1 MPSIRF
7 ANVLLETKP
16 RALSYPTMY
25 YHTDQLI
32 TPSGENGEWTINGAG
47 TVDFTTYF
55 NALSVLKLQKYTR
68 ATGFALHIDVK
79 SAGEVTL
86 TQPCAERLSM
96 NPEIVKDNSQ
106 TVAGDNDWHTV
117 TLDISVDE
125 HTVLAGFQIA
135 TTAAT
140 EIRNGYYEVSFDGE
154 PRDVELSIATTTFR
168 KEKFIE
174 RNIELVKTELLASDY
189 DIAKHL
195 TMHVIDNGST
205 LDAAALS
212 DEHVIVTPNE
222 NVGGAGGFARG
233 MIESLEQSTP
243 ATHVLLMDDDVE
255 VSPESILRT
264 YNLLRIV
271 NDEYAEA
278 FVSGAM
284 LNIEDTQDQKEDTGF
299 ISTYDGSC
307 VPAKPP
313 LQVTKFVDVVYNEC
327 FDESVC
333 VPEDAHRYAAWWY
346 CVIPTTVIERNGLP
360 LPIFVRFD
368 DVEYGI
374 RCNPKFMTMNGICV
388 WHAKFDIRYNAGVE
402 RYQTVRNQ
410 MIGQAVTGLAPSMKT
425 MLHSLHHMV
434 DLESRKFNYTD
445 AELALDG
452 FEDFLKGPKFIMQPV
467 AQERF
472 MRANR
477 EKEKLVPFDELKKQ
491 AAEMGI
497 TDFDPDM
504 LTRQVIDFDEPRS
517 FQQRVFDFVTK
528 NGQRF
533 GTDKLVAIRFD
544 GRGDEPETALGSDGD
559 RVEYTIIPSA
569 GWLYP
574 AGMIHNENVIIA
586 IDWATRKGV
595 IRVKDAKRYKE
606 VMKRYKRDMAY
617 YKKHADRL
625 AAEYLAAG
633 PQMQSMRFWKQ
644 YLGMD

>member
-1 MPSIRF
+1 MSSIRF

-25 YHTDQLI
+25 YHTDQLL
-32 TPSGENGEWTINGAG
+32 TPDARTGDWTIAGAG

-55 NALSVLKLQKYTR
+55 NALSVLKLLKYTR
-68 ATGFALHIDVK
+68 ATAFRLHIDIK
-79 SAGEVTL
+79 SAKPVTV
-86 TQPCAERLSM
+86 TQTRAERLSM
-96 NPEIVKDNSQ
+96 QPQLVESVTAD
-106 TVAGDNDWHTV
+106 VPGDNKWHEV
-117 TLDISVDE
+117 TLDITTDPT
-125 HTVLAGFQIA
+125 TVIAGFQIA
-135 TTAAT
+135 TQAKTV
-140 EIRNGYYEVSFDGE
+140 IRNGWYEVEFDGE
-154 PRDVELSIATTTFR
+154 AHDVELAIATTTFR

-174 RNIELVKTELLASDY
+174 RNIDLVKTELLGSDY

-195 TMHVIDNGST
+195 TMHVIDNGRT

-212 DEHVIVTPNE
+212 DAHVTVTPNE

-284 LNIEDTQDQKEDTGF
+284 LNIEDTQDQKEDTGY

-327 FDESVC
+327 YDEQMSV
-333 VPEDAHRYAAWWY
+333 PADAHRYAAWWY
-346 CVIPTTVIERNGLP
+346 CVIPTAVIERNGLP
-360 LPIFVRFD
+360 LPVFVRFD

-402 RYQTVRNQ
+402 RYQTIRNQ
-410 MIGQAVTGLAPSMKT
+410 MIGQMTTGLVPDTKT

-434 DLESRKFNYTD
+434 DLECRKFNYTD
-445 AELALDG
+445 AELALQG

-467 AQERF
+467 AQECF

-477 EKEKLVPFDELKKQ
+477 EKEQLVSFDELREQ
-491 AAEMGI
+491 AEQLGI

-504 LTRQVIDFDEPRS
+504 LTRQVIDFDEPRTLK
-517 FQQRVFDFVTK
+517 QRAFDFLTH

-533 GTDKLVAIRFD
+533 GAGTLAVRKLE
-544 GRGDEPETALGSDGD
+544 GDAAADH
-559 RVEYTIIPSA
+559 VEYTVIPSA

-574 AGMIHNENVIIA
+574 AGMIHNENIIVA

-595 IRVKDAKRYKE
+595 IRVKDVKRYQE
-606 VMKRYKRDMAY
+606 VQKRYKRDLAY

-625 AAEYLAAG
+625 SREYLAAA
-633 PQMQSMRFWKQ
+633 PRMESVEFWKA
-644 YLGMD
+644 YLQMD

>member
-1 MPSIRF
+1 MSSIRF

-25 YHTDQLI
+25 YHTDQLL
-32 TPSGENGEWTINGAG
+32 TPDPRTGDWTIAGAG

-55 NALSVLKLQKYTR
+55 NALSVLKLLKYTR
-68 ATGFALHIDVK
+68 ATAFRLHIDVK
-79 SAGEVTL
+79 SAKPVTL
-86 TQPCAERLSM
+86 TQTRAERLSM
-96 NPEIVKDNSQ
+96 QPQLVESVTANVP
-106 TVAGDNDWHTV
+106 GDNKWHEV
-117 TLDISVDE
+117 TLDITVDPT
-125 HTVLAGFQIA
+125 TVIAGFQIA
-135 TTAAT
+135 TQAKTT
-140 EIRNGYYEVSFDGE
+140 IRNGWYEVEFDGD
-154 PRDVELSIATTTFR
+154 PRDVELAIATTTFR

-174 RNIELVKTELLASDY
+174 RNIELVKTELLGSDY

-212 DEHVIVTPNE
+212 DEHVTVTPNE

-233 MIESLEQSTP
+233 MIESLEQATP

-327 FDESVC
+327 YDEQLSV
-333 VPEDAHRYAAWWY
+333 PADAHRYAAWWY
-346 CVIPTTVIERNGLP
+346 CVIPTAVIERNGLP
-360 LPIFVRFD
+360 LPVFVRFD

-402 RYQTVRNQ
+402 RYQTIRNQ
-410 MIGQAVTGLAPSMKT
+410 MIGQMTTGLVPDTKT

-434 DLESRKFNYTD
+434 DLECRKFNYTD
-445 AELALDG
+445 AELALQG

-467 AQERF
+467 AQECF

-477 EKEKLVPFDELKKQ
+477 EKEQLVSFDELRAQ
-491 AAEMGI
+491 ARQLGI

-504 LTRQVIDFDEPRS
+504 LTRQVIDFDEPRTLK
-517 FQQRVFDFVTK
+517 QRAFDFLTH

-533 GTDKLVAIRFD
+533 GAGEFVVKRFD
-544 GRGDEPETALGSDGD
+544 GTGAEGD

-574 AGMIHNENVIIA
+574 AGMIHNENIIIA

-595 IRVKDAKRYKE
+595 IRVKDVKRYRD
-606 VMKRYKRDMAY
+606 VQKRYKRDLAY
-617 YKKHADRL
+617 YKQHADRL
-625 AAEYLAAG
+625 SREYLAAA
-633 PQMQSMRFWKQ
+633 PRMESVEFWKA
-644 YLGMD
+644 YLQMD

>member
-1 MPSIRF
+1 MSSIRF

-25 YHTDQLI
+25 YHTDQLL
-32 TPSGENGEWTINGAG
+32 TPDPRTGDWTIAGAG

-55 NALSVLKLQKYTR
+55 NALSVLKLLKYTR
-68 ATGFALHIDVK
+68 ATAFRLHIDVK
-79 SAGEVTL
+79 SAKPVTL
-86 TQPCAERLSM
+86 KQTRAERLSM
-96 NPEIVKDNSQ
+96 QPQLVESVTANVP
-106 TVAGDNDWHTV
+106 GDNKWHEV
-117 TLDISVDE
+117 TLDITTDPT
-125 HTVLAGFQIA
+125 TVIAGFQIA
-135 TTAAT
+135 TQAKTT
-140 EIRNGYYEVSFDGE
+140 IRNGWYEVEFDGD
-154 PRDVELSIATTTFR
+154 PRDVELAIATTTFR

-174 RNIELVKTELLASDY
+174 RNIALVKTELLGSDY

-212 DEHVIVTPNE
+212 DDHVTVTPNE

-255 VSPESILRT
+255 VSPESILRA

-327 FDESVC
+327 YDEQLSV
-333 VPEDAHRYAAWWY
+333 PADAHRYAAWWY
-346 CVIPTTVIERNGLP
+346 CVIPTAVIERNGLP
-360 LPIFVRFD
+360 LPVFVRFD

-402 RYQTVRNQ
+402 RYQTIRNQ
-410 MIGQAVTGLAPSMKT
+410 MIGQMTTGLVPDTKT

-434 DLESRKFNYTD
+434 DLECRKFNYTD
-445 AELALDG
+445 AELALQG

-467 AQERF
+467 AQECF

-477 EKEKLVPFDELKKQ
+477 EKEQLVSFDELRAQ
-491 AAEMGI
+491 AEELGI

-504 LTRQVIDFDEPRS
+504 LTRQVIDFDEPRTLK
-517 FQQRVFDFVTK
+517 QRAFDFLTH

-533 GTDKLVAIRFD
+533 GAGTLAARKLD
-544 GRGDEPETALGSDGD
+544 GGDAAADH
-559 RVEYTIIPSA
+559 VEYTVIPSA

-574 AGMIHNENVIIA
+574 AGMIHNENIIVA

-595 IRVKDAKRYKE
+595 IRVKDVKRYQD
-606 VMKRYKRDMAY
+606 VQKRYKRDLAY

-625 AAEYLAAG
+625 SREYLAAA
-633 PQMQSMRFWKQ
+633 PQMESVGFWKA
-644 YLGMD
+644 YLQMD

>member
-1 MPSIRF
+1 MSSIRF

-25 YHTDQLI
+25 YHTDQLFAPD
-32 TPSGENGEWTINGAG
+32 TRTGDWTVAGAG

-55 NALSVLKLQKYTR
+55 NALSVFKLLKYTR
-68 ATGFALHIDVK
+68 ATSFRLHIEVK
-79 SAGEVTL
+79 STASVTV
-86 TQPCAERLSM
+86 TQTRAERLSM
-96 NPEIVKDNSQ
+96 TPQLVESVTE
-106 TVAGDNDWHTV
+106 TVRGDGKWHEV
-117 TLDISVDE
+117 ALDIMTDPA
-125 HTVLAGFQIA
+125 TVIAGFQIVTQA
-135 TTAAT
+135 KTA
-140 EIRNGYYEVSFDGE
+140 IRNGYYEVEFDGE
-154 PRDVELSIATTTFR
+154 ARDVELSIATTTFR

-174 RNIELVKTELLASDY
+174 RNIELVKTELLGSDY
-189 DIAKHL
+189 DIANHL

-205 LDAAALS
+205 LPAAELS
-212 DEHVIVTPNE
+212 DEHVAVTPNE

-271 NDEYAEA
+271 NDEYSEA

-327 FDESVC
+327 YDEQLN
-333 VPEDAHRYAAWWY
+333 VPTDAHRYAAWWY
-346 CVIPTTVIERNGLP
+346 CVIPTTVIKYNGLP
-360 LPIFVRFD
+360 LPVFVRFD

-402 RYQTVRNQ
+402 RYQTIRNQ
-410 MIGQAVTGLAPSMKT
+410 MIGQMVTGLVPDTKT

-434 DLESRKFNYTD
+434 DLECRKFNYTD
-445 AELALDG
+445 AELALAG
-452 FEDFLKGPKFIMQPV
+452 FEDFLKGPQFIMQPV
-467 AQERF
+467 AQECF

-477 EKEKLVPFDELKKQ
+477 EKEQLVPFDELREQ
-491 AAEMGI
+491 AEQLGI

-504 LTRQVIDFDEPRS
+504 LTRQMIDFDEPRS
-517 FQQRVFDFVTK
+517 LKQRAFDYLTH

-533 GTDKLVAIRFD
+533 GSSKLIVQKFSGKD
-544 GRGDEPETALGSDGD
+544 GEDTAD
-559 RVEYTIIPSA
+559 RIEYTIIPSA
-569 GWLYP
+569 GWIYP
-574 AGMIHNENVIIA
+574 AGMIHKENVIIA

-595 IRVKDAKRYKE
+595 IRVKDVQRYRD
-606 VMKRYKRDMAY
+606 VQKRYKRDLAY
-617 YKKHADRL
+617 YKKHAERL
-625 AAEYLAAG
+625 SREYLAAA
-633 PQMQSMRFWKQ
+633 PQMESVAFWKQ
-644 YLGMD
+644 YLQMD

>member
-1 MPSIRF
+1 MSSIRF

-25 YHTDQLI
+25 YHTDQLL
-32 TPSGENGEWTINGAG
+32 TPDPRTGDWTIAGAG

-55 NALSVLKLQKYTR
+55 NALSVLKLLKYTR
-68 ATGFALHIDVK
+68 ATAFRLHIDIK
-79 SAGEVTL
+79 SAKPVTV
-86 TQPCAERLSM
+86 TQTRAERLSM
-96 NPEIVKDNSQ
+96 QPQLVESVTAD
-106 TVAGDNDWHTV
+106 VPGDNKWHEV
-117 TLDISVDE
+117 TLDITTDPT
-125 HTVLAGFQIA
+125 TVIAGFQIA
-135 TTAAT
+135 TQAKTA
-140 EIRNGYYEVSFDGE
+140 IRNGWYEVEFDGE
-154 PRDVELSIATTTFR
+154 THDVELAIATTTFR

-174 RNIELVKTELLASDY
+174 RNIDLVKTELLGSDY

-212 DEHVIVTPNE
+212 DAHVTVTPNE

-233 MIESLEQSTP
+233 MIESLEQTTP

-284 LNIEDTQDQKEDTGF
+284 LNIEDTQDQKEDTGY

-327 FDESVC
+327 YDEQMSV
-333 VPEDAHRYAAWWY
+333 PADAHRYAAWWY
-346 CVIPTTVIERNGLP
+346 CVIPTAVIERNGLP
-360 LPIFVRFD
+360 LPVFVRFD

-402 RYQTVRNQ
+402 RYQTIRNQ
-410 MIGQAVTGLAPSMKT
+410 MIGQMTTGLVPDTKT

-434 DLESRKFNYTD
+434 DLECRKFNYTD
-445 AELALDG
+445 AELALQG

-467 AQERF
+467 AQECF

-477 EKEKLVPFDELKKQ
+477 EKEQLVSFDELREQ
-491 AAEMGI
+491 ARQLGI
-497 TDFDPDM
+497 DDFDPDM
-504 LTRQVIDFDEPRS
+504 LTRQVIDFDEPRTLR
-517 FQQRVFDFVTK
+517 QRAFDYLTR

-533 GTDKLVAIRFD
+533 GADKFAAKKID
-544 GRGDEPETALGSDGD
+544 GDVSGD

-574 AGMIHNENVIIA
+574 AGMIHNESIIIA

-595 IRVKDAKRYKE
+595 IRVKDVKRYQE
-606 VMKRYKRDMAY
+606 VQKRYKRDLAY

-625 AAEYLAAG
+625 SREYLAAA
-633 PQMQSMRFWKQ
+633 PRMESVEFWKA
-644 YLGMD
+644 YLQMD

>member
-1 MPSIRF
+1 MSSIRF

-25 YHTDQLI
+25 YHTDQLLAPDPR
-32 TPSGENGEWTINGAG
+32 TGDWTIAGAG

-55 NALSVLKLQKYTR
+55 NALSVLKLLRYTR
-68 ATGFALHIDVK
+68 ATVFRLHIDVR
-79 SAGEVTL
+79 SAKPVTL
-86 TQPCAERLSM
+86 TQTRAERLSM
-96 NPEIVKDNSQ
+96 QPQLVESVTANVP
-106 TVAGDNDWHTV
+106 GDNKWHEV
-117 TLDISVDE
+117 TLDITVDPT
-125 HTVLAGFQIA
+125 TVIAGFQIA
-135 TTAAT
+135 TQAKTT
-140 EIRNGYYEVSFDGE
+140 IRNGWYEVEFDGD
-154 PRDVELSIATTTFR
+154 PRDVELAIATTTFR

-174 RNIELVKTELLASDY
+174 RNIELVKTELLGSDY

-212 DEHVIVTPNE
+212 DAHVTVTPNE

-327 FDESVC
+327 YDEQLSV
-333 VPEDAHRYAAWWY
+333 PADAHRYAAWWY
-346 CVIPTTVIERNGLP
+346 CVIPTAVIERNGLP
-360 LPIFVRFD
+360 LPVFVRFD

-402 RYQTVRNQ
+402 RYQTIRNQ
-410 MIGQAVTGLAPSMKT
+410 MIGQMTTGLVPDTKT

-434 DLESRKFNYTD
+434 DLECRKFNYTD
-445 AELALDG
+445 AELALQG

-467 AQERF
+467 AQECF

-477 EKEKLVPFDELKKQ
+477 EKEQLVSFDELRAQ
-491 AAEMGI
+491 AEQLGI

-504 LTRQVIDFDEPRS
+504 LTRQVIDFDEPRTLK
-517 FQQRVFDFVTK
+517 QRAFDFLTH

-533 GTDKLVAIRFD
+533 GAGTLAARKLE
-544 GRGDEPETALGSDGD
+544 GDAAADH
-559 RVEYTIIPSA
+559 VEYTVIPSA

-574 AGMIHNENVIIA
+574 AGMIHNENIIVA

-595 IRVKDAKRYKE
+595 IRVKDVKRYQE
-606 VMKRYKRDMAY
+606 VQKRYKRDLAY

-625 AAEYLAAG
+625 SREYLAAA
-633 PQMQSMRFWKQ
+633 PRMESVEFWKA
-644 YLGMD
+644 YLQMD

>member
-1 MPSIRF
+1 MSSIRF

-25 YHTDQLI
+25 YHTDQLL
-32 TPSGENGEWTINGAG
+32 TPDARTGDWTIAGAG

-55 NALSVLKLQKYTR
+55 NALSVLKLLKYTR
-68 ATGFALHIDVK
+68 ATAFRLHIDIK
-79 SAGEVTL
+79 SAKPVTV
-86 TQPCAERLSM
+86 TQTRAERLSM
-96 NPEIVKDNSQ
+96 QPQLVESVTAD
-106 TVAGDNDWHTV
+106 VPGDNKWHEV
-117 TLDISVDE
+117 TLDITTDPT
-125 HTVLAGFQIA
+125 TVIAGFQIA
-135 TTAAT
+135 TQAKTV
-140 EIRNGYYEVSFDGE
+140 IRNGWYEVEFDGE
-154 PRDVELSIATTTFR
+154 AHDVELAIATTTFR

-174 RNIELVKTELLASDY
+174 RNIDLVKTELLGSDY

-195 TMHVIDNGST
+195 TMHVIDNGRT

-212 DEHVIVTPNE
+212 DAHVTVTPNE

-233 MIESLEQSTP
+233 MIESLEQTTP

-284 LNIEDTQDQKEDTGF
+284 LNIEDTQDQKEDTGY

-327 FDESVC
+327 YDEQMSV
-333 VPEDAHRYAAWWY
+333 PADAHRYAAWWY
-346 CVIPTTVIERNGLP
+346 CVIPTAVIERNGLP
-360 LPIFVRFD
+360 LPVFVRFD

-402 RYQTVRNQ
+402 RYQTIRNQ
-410 MIGQAVTGLAPSMKT
+410 MIGQMTTGLVPDTKT

-434 DLESRKFNYTD
+434 DLECRKFNYTD
-445 AELALDG
+445 AELALQG

-467 AQERF
+467 AQECF

-477 EKEKLVPFDELKKQ
+477 EKEQLVSFDELREQ
-491 AAEMGI
+491 AEQLGI

-504 LTRQVIDFDEPRS
+504 LTRQVIDFDEPRTLK
-517 FQQRVFDFVTK
+517 QRAFDFLTH

-533 GTDKLVAIRFD
+533 GAGTLAVRKLE
-544 GRGDEPETALGSDGD
+544 GDAAADH
-559 RVEYTIIPSA
+559 VEYTVIPSA

-574 AGMIHNENVIIA
+574 AGMIHNENIIVA

-595 IRVKDAKRYKE
+595 IRVKDVKRYQE
-606 VMKRYKRDMAY
+606 VQKRYKRDLAY

-625 AAEYLAAG
+625 SREYLAAA
-633 PQMQSMRFWKQ
+633 PRMESVEFWKA
-644 YLGMD
+644 YLQMD

>member
-1 MPSIRF
+1 MSSIRF

-25 YHTDQLI
+25 YHTDQLL
-32 TPSGENGEWTINGAG
+32 TPDPRTGDWTIAGAG

-55 NALSVLKLQKYTR
+55 NALSVLKLLKYTR
-68 ATGFALHIDVK
+68 ATAFRLHIDVK
-79 SAGEVTL
+79 SAKPVTL
-86 TQPCAERLSM
+86 TQTRAERLSM
-96 NPEIVKDNSQ
+96 QPQLVESVTANVP
-106 TVAGDNDWHTV
+106 GDNKWHEV
-117 TLDISVDE
+117 TLDITTDPT
-125 HTVLAGFQIA
+125 TVIAGFQIA
-135 TTAAT
+135 TQAKTT
-140 EIRNGYYEVSFDGE
+140 IRNGWYEVEFDGD
-154 PRDVELSIATTTFR
+154 PRDVELAIVTTTFR

-174 RNIELVKTELLASDY
+174 RNIALVKTELLGSDY

-212 DEHVIVTPNE
+212 DEHVTVTPNE

-327 FDESVC
+327 YDEQLSV
-333 VPEDAHRYAAWWY
+333 PADAHRYAAWWY
-346 CVIPTTVIERNGLP
+346 CVIPTAVIERNGLP
-360 LPIFVRFD
+360 LPVFVRFD

-402 RYQTVRNQ
+402 RYQTIRNQ
-410 MIGQAVTGLAPSMKT
+410 MIGQMTTGLVPDTKT

-434 DLESRKFNYTD
+434 DLECRKFNYTD
-445 AELALDG
+445 AELALQG

-467 AQERF
+467 AQECF

-477 EKEKLVPFDELKKQ
+477 EKEQLVSFDELREQ
-491 AAEMGI
+491 ARQLGI
-497 TDFDPDM
+497 DDFDPDM
-504 LTRQVIDFDEPRS
+504 LTRQVIDFDEPRTLK
-517 FQQRVFDFVTK
+517 QRAFDFLTR

-533 GTDKLVAIRFD
+533 GADKFAAKKI
-544 GRGDEPETALGSDGD
+544 DGD
-559 RVEYTIIPSA
+559 AAADHVEYTIIPSA

-574 AGMIHNENVIIA
+574 AGMIHNENIIIA

-595 IRVKDAKRYKE
+595 IRVKDVKRYQE
-606 VMKRYKRDMAY
+606 VQKRYKRDLAY

-625 AAEYLAAG
+625 SREYLAAA
-633 PQMQSMRFWKQ
+633 PRMESVEFWKA
-644 YLGMD
+644 YLQMD

>member
-1 MPSIRF
+1 MSSIRF

-25 YHTDQLI
+25 YHTDQLL
-32 TPSGENGEWTINGAG
+32 TPDPRTRDWTIAGAG

-55 NALSVLKLQKYTR
+55 NALSVLKLLKYTR
-68 ATGFALHIDVK
+68 ATAFRLHIDVK
-79 SAGEVTL
+79 SAKPVTL
-86 TQPCAERLSM
+86 KQTRAERLSM
-96 NPEIVKDNSQ
+96 QPQLVESVTANVP
-106 TVAGDNDWHTV
+106 GDNKWHEV
-117 TLDISVDE
+117 TLDITTDPT
-125 HTVLAGFQIA
+125 TVIAGFQIA
-135 TTAAT
+135 TQAKTT
-140 EIRNGYYEVSFDGE
+140 IRNGWYEVEFDGD
-154 PRDVELSIATTTFR
+154 PRDVELAIATTTFR

-174 RNIELVKTELLASDY
+174 RNIALVKTELLGSDY

-212 DEHVIVTPNE
+212 DDHVTVTPNE

-327 FDESVC
+327 YDEQLS

-346 CVIPTTVIERNGLP
+346 CVIPTAVIERNGLP
-360 LPIFVRFD
+360 LPVFVRFD

-402 RYQTVRNQ
+402 RYQTIRNQ
-410 MIGQAVTGLAPSMKT
+410 MIGQMTTGLVPDTKT

-434 DLESRKFNYTD
+434 DLECRKFNYTD
-445 AELALDG
+445 AELALQG

-467 AQERF
+467 AQECF

-477 EKEKLVPFDELKKQ
+477 EKEQLVSFDELRAQ
-491 AAEMGI
+491 AEQLGI

-504 LTRQVIDFDEPRS
+504 LTRQVIDFDEPRTLK
-517 FQQRVFDFVTK
+517 QRAFDYLTH

-533 GTDKLVAIRFD
+533 GTGSLVVKKFD
-544 GRGDEPETALGSDGD
+544 GKDGGAGD
-559 RVEYTIIPSA
+559 RVEYTVIPSA

-574 AGMIHNENVIIA
+574 AGMIHNENIIVA

-595 IRVKDAKRYKE
+595 IRVKDVKRYQE
-606 VMKRYKRDMAY
+606 VQKRYKRDLAY

-625 AAEYLAAG
+625 SREYLAAAPRMESVG
-633 PQMQSMRFWKQ
+633 FWKA
-644 YLGMD
+644 YLQMD

>member
-1 MPSIRF
+1 MSSIRF

-25 YHTDQLI
+25 YHTDQLL
-32 TPSGENGEWTINGAG
+32 TPDPRTGDWTIAGAG

-55 NALSVLKLQKYTR
+55 NALSVLKLLRYTR
-68 ATGFALHIDVK
+68 ATAFRLHIDVK
-79 SAGEVTL
+79 SAKPVTL
-86 TQPCAERLSM
+86 TQTRAERLSM
-96 NPEIVKDNSQ
+96 QPQLVESVTANVP
-106 TVAGDNDWHTV
+106 GDNKWHEV
-117 TLDISVDE
+117 TLDITVDPT
-125 HTVLAGFQIA
+125 TVIAGFQIA
-135 TTAAT
+135 TQAKTT
-140 EIRNGYYEVSFDGE
+140 IRNGWYEVEFDGD

-174 RNIELVKTELLASDY
+174 RNIELVKTELLGSDH
-189 DIAKHL
+189 DIARHL
-195 TMHVIDNGST
+195 TMHVVDNGST

-212 DEHVIVTPNE
+212 DAHVTVTPNE

-233 MIESLEQSTP
+233 MIESLEQATP

-271 NDEYAEA
+271 NDEYADA

-327 FDESVC
+327 YDEQLSV
-333 VPEDAHRYAAWWY
+333 PADAHRYAAWWY
-346 CVIPTTVIERNGLP
+346 CVIPTAVIERNGLP
-360 LPIFVRFD
+360 LPVFVRFD

-402 RYQTVRNQ
+402 RYQTIRNQ
-410 MIGQAVTGLAPSMKT
+410 MIGQMTTGLVPDTKT

-434 DLESRKFNYTD
+434 DLECRKFNYTD
-445 AELALDG
+445 AELALQG

-467 AQERF
+467 AQECF

-477 EKEKLVPFDELKKQ
+477 EKEQLVSFDELRAQ
-491 AAEMGI
+491 ARQLGI
-497 TDFDPDM
+497 DDFDPDM
-504 LTRQVIDFDEPRS
+504 LTRQVIDFDEPRTLK
-517 FQQRVFDFVTK
+517 QRAFDFLTH

-533 GTDKLVAIRFD
+533 GAGTLAARKLE
-544 GRGDEPETALGSDGD
+544 GDAAADH
-559 RVEYTIIPSA
+559 VEYTVIPSA

-574 AGMIHNENVIIA
+574 AGMIHNENIIVA

-595 IRVKDAKRYKE
+595 IRVKDVKRYQE
-606 VMKRYKRDMAY
+606 VQKRYKRDLAY

-625 AAEYLAAG
+625 SREYLAAA
-633 PQMQSMRFWKQ
+633 PRMESVEFWKA
-644 YLGMD
+644 YLQMD

>member
-1 MPSIRF
+1 MSSIRF

-25 YHTDQLI
+25 YHTDQLL
-32 TPSGENGEWTINGAG
+32 TPDARSGNWTIAGAG

-55 NALSVLKLQKYTR
+55 NALSVLKLLKYTR
-68 ATGFALHIDVK
+68 ATAFRLHIDVR
-79 SAGEVTL
+79 SAKPVAVTQ
-86 TQPCAERLSM
+86 TRAERLSM
-96 NPEIVKDNSQ
+96 QPQLVESVTAS
-106 TVAGDNDWHTV
+106 VPGDNKWHEV
-117 TLDISVDE
+117 TLDITVDPT
-125 HTVLAGFQIA
+125 TVIAGFQIA
-135 TTAAT
+135 TQAKTT
-140 EIRNGYYEVSFDGE
+140 IRNGWYEVEFDGD
-154 PRDVELSIATTTFR
+154 PRDVELAIATTTFR

-174 RNIELVKTELLASDY
+174 RNIELVKTELLGSDY

-205 LDAAALS
+205 LDAATLS
-212 DEHVIVTPNE
+212 DAHVTVTPNE

-284 LNIEDTQDQKEDTGF
+284 LNIEDTQDQKEDTVF

-327 FDESVC
+327 YDEQLSV
-333 VPEDAHRYAAWWY
+333 PADAHRYAAWWY
-346 CVIPTTVIERNGLP
+346 CVIPTAVIERNGLP
-360 LPIFVRFD
+360 LPVFVRFD

-402 RYQTVRNQ
+402 RYQTIRNQ
-410 MIGQAVTGLAPSMKT
+410 MIGQMTTGLVPDTKT

-434 DLESRKFNYTD
+434 DLECRKFNYTD
-445 AELALDG
+445 AELALQG

-467 AQERF
+467 AQECF

-477 EKEKLVPFDELKKQ
+477 EKEQLVSFDELRAQ
-491 AAEMGI
+491 AEQLGI
-497 TDFDPDM
+497 DDFDPDM
-504 LTRQVIDFDEPRS
+504 LTRQVIDFDEPRTLK
-517 FQQRVFDFVTK
+517 QRAFDFLTH

-533 GTDKLVAIRFD
+533 GAGTLAARKLD
-544 GRGDEPETALGSDGD
+544 GGDAAGD
-559 RVEYTIIPSA
+559 HVEYTIIPSA

-574 AGMIHNENVIIA
+574 AGMIHNEHIIIA

-595 IRVKDAKRYKE
+595 IRVKDVKRYQE
-606 VMKRYKRDMAY
+606 VQKRYKRDLAY

-625 AAEYLAAG
+625 SREYLAAA
-633 PQMQSMRFWKQ
+633 PRMESVEFWKA
-644 YLGMD
+644 YLQMD

>member
-86 TQPCAERLSM
+86 TQTCAERLSM

-243 ATHVLLMDDDVE
+243 ATHVL
-255 VSPESILRT
+255 
-264 YNLLRIV
+264 
-271 NDEYAEA
+271 
-278 FVSGAM
+278 VSGAM

>member
-1 MPSIRF
+1 MSSIRF

-25 YHTDQLI
+25 YHTDQLL
-32 TPSGENGEWTINGAG
+32 TPDARSGNWTIAGAG

-55 NALSVLKLQKYTR
+55 NALSVLKLLKYTR
-68 ATGFALHIDVK
+68 ATAFRLHIDVR
-79 SAGEVTL
+79 SAKPVAVTQ
-86 TQPCAERLSM
+86 TRAERLSM
-96 NPEIVKDNSQ
+96 QPQLVESVTAS
-106 TVAGDNDWHTV
+106 VPGDNKWHEV
-117 TLDISVDE
+117 TLDITVDPT
-125 HTVLAGFQIA
+125 TVIAGFQIA
-135 TTAAT
+135 TQAKTT
-140 EIRNGYYEVSFDGE
+140 IRNGWYEVEFDGD
-154 PRDVELSIATTTFR
+154 PRDVELAIATTTFR

-174 RNIELVKTELLASDY
+174 RNIELVKTELLGSDY

-205 LDAAALS
+205 LDAATLS
-212 DEHVIVTPNE
+212 DAHVTVTPNE

-327 FDESVC
+327 YYEQLSV
-333 VPEDAHRYAAWWY
+333 PADAHRYAAWWY
-346 CVIPTTVIERNGLP
+346 CVIPTAVIERNGLP
-360 LPIFVRFD
+360 LPVFVRFD

-402 RYQTVRNQ
+402 RYQTIRNQ
-410 MIGQAVTGLAPSMKT
+410 MIGQMTTGLVPDTKT

-434 DLESRKFNYTD
+434 DLECRKFNYTD
-445 AELALDG
+445 AELALQG

-467 AQERF
+467 AQECF

-477 EKEKLVPFDELKKQ
+477 EKEQLVSFDELRAQ
-491 AAEMGI
+491 AEQLGI
-497 TDFDPDM
+497 DDFDPDM
-504 LTRQVIDFDEPRS
+504 LTRQVIDFDEPRTLK
-517 FQQRVFDFVTK
+517 QRAFDFLTH

-533 GTDKLVAIRFD
+533 GAGTLAARKLD
-544 GRGDEPETALGSDGD
+544 GGDAAGD
-559 RVEYTIIPSA
+559 HVEYTIIPSA

-574 AGMIHNENVIIA
+574 AGMIHNEHIIIA

-595 IRVKDAKRYKE
+595 IRVKDVKRYQE
-606 VMKRYKRDMAY
+606 VQKRYKRDLAY

-625 AAEYLAAG
+625 SREYLAAA
-633 PQMQSMRFWKQ
+633 PRMESVEFWKA
-644 YLGMD
+644 YLQMD